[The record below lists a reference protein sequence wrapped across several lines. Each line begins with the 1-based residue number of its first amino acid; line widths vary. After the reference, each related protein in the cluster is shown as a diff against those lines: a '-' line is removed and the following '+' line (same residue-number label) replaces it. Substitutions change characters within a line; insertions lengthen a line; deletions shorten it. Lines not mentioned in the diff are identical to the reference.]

1 MLSDFLSGRS
11 RSLPITDSLI
21 DDPNGV
27 SLVEKASN
35 AEDASSDSA
44 LWMLLLLRLTT
55 VTTDERLDLRNSK
68 SPEIIFCYY
77 ANNSSRCYPD
87 ITTDF

>member
-1 MLSDFLSGRS
+1 M
-11 RSLPITDSLI
+11 PITDSLV

-35 AEDASSDSA
+35 DEDASSDAA

-55 VTTDERLDLRNSK
+55 VTTDERLDLRNSM
-68 SPEIIFCYY
+68 P
-77 ANNSSRCYPD
+77 P
-87 ITTDF
+87 